1 MRKILLL
8 TILLVSASFI
18 QGQRV
23 FPPSEDSVVY
33 VMYGN
38 PIAVNP
44 IEGVELYEFLFSLD
58 GIVDT
63 IHTETPYVAVSEYE
77 GLLLLF
83 ETYDVAWR
91 YFIDEEW
98 YDSEESMQV
107 MLVTDSGT
115 DHMIHDMIKAGNL
128 PTSREYTPTRD
139 NSEIIVPIVYHV
151 IVPSWFDGSPE
162 EYLPPCKIAESMLI
176 LDSIFSGMTQSP
188 IVGGATAFDTGIRFR
203 PAMVDAQGHSLSVD
217 YCGHTYYGITYNS
230 LNSTDE
236 ISAEVGYPSSYYA
249 LPGNY
254 YTLFPPEKYVNVWV
268 FEAIDY
274 PDQDI
279 TYGLTTSPCLMSEQI
294 PKLGIVKIVTGRSDI
309 FANRSLG
316 YVVAHEMGHYFGLF
330 HTWGD
335 VINGRYY
342 SNNFQDPPDH
352 DSPSYDCGN
361 EPNVPYNNIMNYSP
375 DGCRYR
381 FSQEQADFMRSKID
395 GMGWFSDP
403 MAVEVHELIPD
414 TWSTRIVA
422 PETNYL
428 CSGSNFDLKIGMSD
442 INYFERLRIEGNGN
456 FEIIIDEYELISE
469 NLIAVHVPPLPEG
482 NYEFT
487 IFHGSD
493 VYCEKCYEP
502 ISRQYEVIECNNDLD
517 VYNAQWYFDSYVTL
531 DFRNGM
537 AQLGEFSAMN
547 ANASESGIC
556 DEQGD
561 IIFYTDGDKIWN
573 SSHENIDEPNL
584 NVVYRGTIAL
594 QFDNNHYAVVSLCDN
609 GHLYSRLLDRQG
621 NIIGSSEYS
630 EIQLY
635 GGITTVKSPTGGFW
649 LVSTRQASDGL
660 NIISL
665 KLTLDGTSLVY
676 EYGSEINVSS
686 ASIVDRKAIVI
697 KGSPNGKYIVCATAG
712 GGENGGMK
720 TLYFNATHG
729 YFYGIDCN
737 VIFEAKAPS
746 LAFSPSGNFLYLAYN
761 DGSIKITQYDM
772 RNDFSCNCDNGFR
785 GNIVFSRP
793 NEGNYLRC
801 DLALQEGPDGKI
813 YISKWGDSYNLSRT
827 IGVIKEPDN
836 LASTYNGEEDCQIYE
851 NIIDYPSWRLL
862 QNRENLPNLVDA
874 KNVDICAPG
883 FSICASDC
891 SAETL
896 VVHNFSLSPSLTWS
910 FYDLSGNLITTSR
923 DTDPDLSSINE
934 LYDYESFVIEQKTQ
948 CGNTMR
954 DTVVFN
960 AELSIVGPDKICM
973 DGRFYDYTVS
983 LQPHDII
990 RYAKWYKDGLL
1001 LDTNIDFRTR
1011 PINTTP
1017 FTITCIAQGRFCEY
1031 TASLDVDVASVD
1043 YEPTITSGFCNNDI
1057 LGQAEISI
1065 NTSESYELYVD
1076 DNYIGS
1082 GSGSTSF
1089 DIEQL
1094 YYGEHNFTIVV
1105 PEDVCRYE
1113 DNFTIQ
1119 TDVSGFV
1126 ANVIPK
1132 CNEGSIELTSNSG
1145 ADLSNYTASIIVD
1158 GSSYDMQQVGNI
1170 FAFGY
1175 RSGNSII
1182 ATNLH
1187 LLERIAY
1194 QDIDAT
1200 ITITDNT
1207 IGCWTEIDVTIPRAY
1222 PSMEILRTIPAQC
1235 EGTPCY
1241 VEFMVSGGEIYF
1253 DEDISYEIGTPEL
1266 IYTSPN
1272 GDLLYR
1278 VEVNSSANQVIA
1290 YVGNNECPVYKGP
1303 LPYEVQEP
1311 TFNISH
1317 TSICHEGETASVNVQ
1332 MELFGVEEN
1341 YPPYLVWNGGENPVP
1356 FEQLSGNTYA
1366 ATIEGVE
1373 QGNYTADA
1381 HYTSNCAYELEIN
1394 VELSNVDVSYNYVSE
1409 NELEVCFDFV
1419 SSPYACDVLIIEAS
1433 GEAPFS
1439 GTIYS
1444 DTCVIVR
1451 NSSYNIY
1458 TSNPCGEDDVFPLDN
1473 TQLMISASSEPL
1485 ITCKNIELTLI
1496 IHGGTAPYAVSVLG
1510 NEYMINSAGEHTIP
1524 VTIDDI
1530 TGEYTIVITVTDIL
1544 GQVAT
1549 MEHTI
1554 STIWE
1559 NAVIISDELSSSY
1572 TEETLIIT
1580 PRQLIVTTDVVLDH
1594 CTIYCASEDYDNI
1607 MQTQWIVP
1615 YSSKLT
1621 IKSCTIQSGCPD
1633 KMWQGITVYGIRFSN
1648 PSYIRSLVNVNGS
1661 HIQDAV
1667 KAVESINNGTI
1678 IANGSNFENNQYGI
1692 YYNKF
1697 ITKPYPTNFQQVISL
1712 RSRRLTANAIENCN
1726 FRTTC
1731 NLNDE
1736 TRYPKAGIYMD
1747 NVWGITMK
1755 GCKFINEMPW
1765 QTVSDPSQRGI
1776 GIHSVASSFEAD
1788 SYNASIST
1796 FSGLHYGVYATGDC
1810 INRAI
1815 AILNSDFDNSMFGI
1829 YVNENAGAKI
1839 LNNNIDVMSSSL
1851 LSSITNYRTSTQGMY
1866 LNTSNSYNV
1875 EGNVISGGSTGMYI
1889 NNSGVDASKIKNNTF
1904 SNVVNAVKVIGQNS
1918 DYGIDGGIGQRGIQ
1932 ILCNDFTSNTNN
1944 IGILNGNMRRLQG
1957 GEEAPTGN
1965 QFRLTDRRQFQF
1977 RVDCSAAWQMSRQY
1991 IYYQHRD
1998 INLTN
2003 DFVRELQRDR
2013 YTMESV
2019 YAWNTGLLYDES
2031 YCQNRS
2037 YTVTELISEIPALEV
2052 TVAEKEK
2059 KYAEKLDGGNTNALL
2074 SQISQMGLFNMPPV
2088 WNFYKDGYL
2097 SDTVFLSLAEKI
2109 HYYPAYIT
2117 SILVQNSP
2125 LPSHIYDKVMDK
2137 DFSILLKLVLQL
2149 CQIGESPREY
2159 VENEIAVL
2167 KQNILENE
2175 TLLEYEGHN
2184 IDSIASDLESVVK
2197 YFEQKGT
2204 TDAKER
2210 LFRLYISTYNYQM
2223 AGKMLTELQSINST
2237 KYGRYADIGWL
2248 YLHTISDTVDW
2259 KPDLQKNEMLLL
2271 SAIADSSYLYSGMAE
2286 TLYEYAFDTI
2296 LPKYTP
2302 EFEDVITPKKVMTEE
2317 INNDIFS
2324 DLFDIYPNPTSD
2336 DVYIKINANFYSEEV
2351 MEYFSTYGIGYGPEC
2366 LIIRLN
2372 LYDIEGHLL
2381 YSDNRYIDEN
2391 MSINLK
2397 DYVSGTYMLE
2407 IRNCFDK
2414 VVLKKIIK
2422 L

>member
-8 TILLVSASFI
+8 VVALLCGTSFI
-18 QGQRV
+18 SAQQA
-23 FPPSEDSVVY
+23 FPQPDGNVDHIL
-33 VMYGN
+33 YGN
-38 PIAVNP
+38 PIKFNP
-44 IEGVELYEFLFSLD
+44 IEGAELYQFLFSLD
-58 GIVDT
+58 GDIDT
-63 IHTETPYVAVSEYE
+63 IRTSIPYVIVSEYD
-77 GLLLLF
+77 GLHLF
-83 ETYDVAWR
+83 ETYDVVVRYYADGAWQ
-91 YFIDEEW
+91 
-98 YDSEESMQV
+98 DSEENKRV
-107 MLVTDSGT
+107 MFVTDSGT
-115 DHMIHDMIKAGNL
+115 HHMIHDMIKVGNEL
-128 PTSREYTPTRD
+128 TSRTYTPSRD

-151 IVPSWFDGSPE
+151 IVPTWFDGPPE
-162 EYLPPCKIAESMLI
+162 EYLNPCQIAESMLI
-176 LDSIFSGMTQSP
+176 LDSVFSGLTRSN
-188 IVGGATAFDTGIRFR
+188 VADAADATDTKIRFR
-203 PAMVDAQGHSLSVD
+203 PAMVDAQGHNLSVD

-236 ISAEVGYPSSYYA
+236 INTEVGYPSSYYA
-249 LPGNY
+249 LPRNY

-279 TYGLTTSPCLMSEQI
+279 TYGLTTSPCLMPGNI
-294 PKLGIVKIVTGRSDI
+294 PRLGIIKIVTGQSDI

-330 HTWGD
+330 HTWVEEIGG
-335 VINGRYY
+335 VVHSSGFN
-342 SNNFQDPPDH
+342 DPPDH
-352 DSPSYDCGN
+352 DSPSSDCGN
-361 EPNVPYNNIMNYSP
+361 DPDVPYNNIMNYSP

-381 FSQEQADFMRSKID
+381 FSQEQADFMRSKIND
-395 GMGWFSDP
+395 MGWFSDP
-403 MAVEVHELIPD
+403 TAVEVHELIPD
-414 TWSTRIVA
+414 TWSARIVA

-428 CSGSNFDLKIGMSD
+428 CSGNNFDLKIGMSD

-502 ISRQYEVIECNNDLD
+502 ISRQYEVIECNNDVD
-517 VYNAQWYFDSYVTL
+517 VYNAQWYFDNYVSL
-531 DFRNGM
+531 DFRSGT
-537 AQLGEFSAMN
+537 AVLGEHSEMN
-547 ANASESGIC
+547 ANISESGIC
-556 DEQGD
+556 NGQGELL
-561 IIFYTDGDKIWN
+561 FYTDGNKIWN
-573 SSHENIDEPNL
+573 SNHEIVDELNQNIA
-584 NVVYRGTIAL
+584 YRGTIAL
-594 QFDNNHYAVVSLCDN
+594 RFDDTHYAVVSLCDN
-609 GHLYSRLLDRQG
+609 GFLISRLLEFGQDL
-621 NIIGSSEYS
+621 N
-630 EIQLY
+630 
-635 GGITTVKSPTGGFW
+635 ITTFEYNESLLYSSLSAVPCPTGGYW
-649 LVSTRQASDGL
+649 LISTRQGDADLKIVSF
-660 NIISL
+660 

-676 EYGSEINVSS
+676 GNGSEMNLNSRRE
-686 ASIVDRKAIVI
+686 VDRKAIVI
-697 KGSPNGKYIVCATAG
+697 KASPEGKYIACAMA
-712 GGENGGMK
+712 EQS
-720 TLYFNATHG
+720 LQIFYFNATHG
-729 YFYGIDCN
+729 TFREIDCD
-737 VIFEAKAPS
+737 IDCHGKSPS
-746 LAFSPSGNFLYLAYN
+746 LAFSPNGRFLYMSDMLEIKQFDLKNDLACICLGIPSNTVFKRDN
-761 DGSIKITQYDM
+761 DGY
-772 RNDFSCNCDNGFR
+772 
-785 GNIVFSRP
+785 
-793 NEGNYLRC
+793 YLRC
-801 DLALQEGPDGKI
+801 QLSLQEGPDGKI
-813 YISKWGDSYNLSRT
+813 YISKISDFYNFSRT
-827 IGVIKEPDN
+827 IGAIMEPNN
-836 LASTYNGEEDCQIYE
+836 LASTYNGEEDCHIIE

-874 KNVDICAPG
+874 NKTDTCTALFTICSNSC
-883 FSICASDC
+883 SIDS
-891 SAETL
+891 L
-896 VVHNFSLSPSLTWS
+896 VINNFSLSTSVTWS
-910 FYDLSGNLITTSR
+910 FYDLSGNLITTSTDFEPVLSNITELHNR
-923 DTDPDLSSINE
+923 NAFIIKQTTACEDHYMLDTVYFGNATLNIEGPEKICQDGRS
-934 LYDYESFVIEQKTQ
+934 YDYEI
-948 CGNTMR
+948 
-954 DTVVFN
+954 
-960 AELSIVGPDKICM
+960 
-973 DGRFYDYTVS
+973 S
-983 LQPHDII
+983 LQPQNQII
-990 RYAKWYKDGLL
+990 NIEWSDGYHHNYSDHVFRITPVSPESLIV
-1001 LDTNIDFRTR
+1001 TCNIIDEFGC
-1011 PINTTP
+1011 P
-1017 FTITCIAQGRFCEY
+1017 Y

-1043 YEPTITSGFCNNDI
+1043 YEPRITSGFCDNDI

-1065 NTSESYELYVD
+1065 NTSEAYELYVD

-1082 GSGSTSF
+1082 GSESSTFSIS
-1089 DIEQL
+1089 DL
-1094 YYGEHNFTIVV
+1094 YYGEHNLTIVV

-1113 DNFTIQ
+1113 DNFTVQ

-1132 CNEGSIELTSNSG
+1132 CNEGSVELTSNSG

-1207 IGCWTEIDVTIPRAY
+1207 IGCWTEIGVTIPRAY

-1572 TEETLIIT
+1572 TDATLIVT
-1580 PRQLIVTTDVVLDH
+1580 PRQLVVTTDVVLNH

-1607 MQTQWIVP
+1607 MQTQWGVP
-1615 YSSKLT
+1615 YYCKLT
-1621 IKSCTIQSGCPD
+1621 IKNCTIQSGCPD
-1633 KMWQGITVYGIRFSN
+1633 KMWEGIKVYGVRFSN
-1648 PSYIRSLVNVNGS
+1648 PAQIHSLVNVNGS

-1697 ITKPYPTNFQQVISL
+1697 ISKPYPTNFQQVISL

-1726 FRTTC
+1726 FRTTRE
-1731 NLNDE
+1731 LNDE

-1747 NVWGITMK
+1747 NVWGITLK

-1765 QTVSDPSQRGI
+1765 QAVSDPSQRGI
-1776 GIHSVASSFEAD
+1776 GVHSVASSFEAD
-1788 SYNASIST
+1788 SYNTSLST

-1810 INRAI
+1810 SNRAI
-1815 AILNSDFDNSMFGI
+1815 AVLNSDFDNSMFGI
-1829 YVNENAGAKI
+1829 YVNENSGAKI
-1839 LNNNIDVMSSSL
+1839 LNNNIDVMSSSI
-1851 LSSITNYRTSTQGMY
+1851 LSSVTNFRTSTQGMY
-1866 LNTSNSYNV
+1866 LNTSKSYNV

-1889 NNSGVDASKIKNNTF
+1889 SNSGVDASKIKNNTF
-1904 SNVVNAVKVIGQNS
+1904 SNAVSAVKVIGQNS
-1918 DYGIDGGIGQRGIQ
+1918 DYGIDGGEGDLGIQ
-1932 ILCNDFTSNTNN
+1932 ILCNDFISNTNN
-1944 IGILNGNMRRLQG
+1944 IGILNGNMRKLQG
-1957 GEEAPTGN
+1957 EEDAPTGN

-1977 RVDCSAAWQMSRQY
+1977 KVDCSAAWQMSRQY
-1991 IYYQHRD
+1991 MYLQFPD
-1998 INLTN
+1998 A
-2003 DFVRELQRDR
+2003 DADAGFVQQLQRDR
-2013 YTMESV
+2013 CTGVNYRTIWDASYTSI
-2019 YAWNTGLLYDES
+2019 
-2031 YCQNRS
+2031 CQSRL

-2052 TVAEKEK
+2052 SVAEKEK
-2059 KYAEKLDGGNTNALL
+2059 EYAEKLDGGNTNSLL
-2074 SQISQMGLFNMPPV
+2074 SQISQMNLFYMPPV

-2109 HYYPAYIT
+2109 QYYPAYIT
-2117 SILVQNSP
+2117 SIFVQNSP

-2149 CQIGESPREY
+2149 CQVGESPR
-2159 VENEIAVL
+2159 VDAENEIANL

-2223 AGKMLTELQSINST
+2223 AGKMLTELQSINNA

-2259 KPDLQKNEMLLL
+2259 KPDLQKNEILLL

-2302 EFEDVITPKKVMTEE
+2302 DFEDILTPKNLVAEQEPLE
-2317 INNDIFS
+2317 INS
-2324 DLFDIYPNPTSD
+2324 DLFEIYPNPTSD
-2336 DVYIKINANFYSEEV
+2336 YVNVRLNADVYTDEV
-2351 MEYFSTYGIGYGPEC
+2351 KDYFNNYGTKYGTEC
-2366 LIIRLN
+2366 MKLSIN
-2372 LYDIEGHLL
+2372 LYDINSRLL
-2381 YSDNRYIDEN
+2381 ESMNYYIDEE
-2391 MSINLK
+2391 IKLNLK
-2397 DYVSGTYMLE
+2397 NYISGTYLIE

-2414 VVLKKIIK
+2414 IVLRKIIK
-2422 L
+2422 I

>member
-8 TILLVSASFI
+8 VVALLCGTSFI
-18 QGQRV
+18 SGQQAYSQPQGNV
-23 FPPSEDSVVY
+23 DHIL
-33 VMYGN
+33 YGN
-38 PIAVNP
+38 PIKFNP
-44 IEGVELYEFLFSLD
+44 IEGAEFYQFIFSLD
-58 GIVDT
+58 GDIDT
-63 IHTETPYVAVSEYE
+63 IQTSIPYVIVSEYD
-77 GLLLLF
+77 GLHLF
-83 ETYDVAWR
+83 ETYNVVVR
-91 YFIDEEW
+91 YYADGVW
-98 YDSEESMQV
+98 QDSEESKRV
-107 MLVTDSGT
+107 MFVTDSGT
-115 DHMIHDMIKAGNL
+115 HHMIHDMIKVGNEL
-128 PTSREYTPTRD
+128 TSRTYTPTRD

-151 IVPSWFDGSPE
+151 IVPTWFDGSPE
-162 EYLPPCKIAESMLI
+162 EYLDPCQIAKSMLI
-176 LDSIFSGMTQSP
+176 LDSVFSGLTHSN
-188 IVGGATAFDTGIRFR
+188 VAGAADAADTKIRFR

-249 LPGNY
+249 LPRNY
-254 YTLFPPEKYVNVWV
+254 YTLFPPENYVNVWV

-279 TYGLTTSPCLMSEQI
+279 TYGLTTSPCLMSGEI
-294 PKLGIVKIVTGRSDI
+294 PRLGIIKIVTGQSDI

-330 HTWGD
+330 HTWVEEIGG
-335 VINGRYY
+335 VVHSSGFN
-342 SNNFQDPPDH
+342 DPPDH
-352 DSPSYDCGN
+352 DSPSSDCGN
-361 EPNVPYNNIMNYSP
+361 DPDVPYNNIMNYSP

-381 FSQEQADFMRSKID
+381 FSQEQADFMRSKIND
-395 GMGWFSDP
+395 MGWFSDP
-403 MAVEVHELIPD
+403 TAVEVHELIPD

-428 CSGSNFDLKIGMSD
+428 CSGNNFDLKIGMSD

-502 ISRQYEVIECNNDLD
+502 ISRQYEVIECNNDVD
-517 VYNAQWYFDSYVTL
+517 VYNAQWYFDNYVSL
-531 DFRNGM
+531 DFRSGT
-537 AQLGEFSAMN
+537 AVLGEHSEMN
-547 ANASESGIC
+547 ANISESGIC
-556 DEQGD
+556 NGQGELL
-561 IIFYTDGDKIWN
+561 FYTDGNKIWN
-573 SSHENIDEPNL
+573 SNHEVVDELNQNIA
-584 NVVYRGTIAL
+584 YRGTIAL
-594 QFDNNHYAVVSLCDN
+594 RFDDTHYAVVSLCDN
-609 GHLYSRLLDRQG
+609 GFLISRLLEFGQDL
-621 NIIGSSEYS
+621 N
-630 EIQLY
+630 
-635 GGITTVKSPTGGFW
+635 ITTFEYNESLLYSSLSAVPCPTGGYW
-649 LVSTRQASDGL
+649 LISTRQGDADLKIVSF
-660 NIISL
+660 

-676 EYGSEINVSS
+676 GNGSEMNLNSRRE
-686 ASIVDRKAIVI
+686 VDRKAIVI
-697 KGSPNGKYIVCATAG
+697 KASPEGKYIACAMA
-712 GGENGGMK
+712 EQS
-720 TLYFNATHG
+720 LQIFYFNATHG
-729 YFYGIDCN
+729 TFREIDCD
-737 VIFEAKAPS
+737 IDCHGKSPS
-746 LAFSPSGNFLYLAYN
+746 LAFSPNGRFLYMSDMLEIKQFDLKNDLACICLGIPSNTVFKRDN
-761 DGSIKITQYDM
+761 DGY
-772 RNDFSCNCDNGFR
+772 
-785 GNIVFSRP
+785 
-793 NEGNYLRC
+793 YLRC
-801 DLALQEGPDGKI
+801 QLSLQEGPDGKI
-813 YISKWGDSYNLSRT
+813 YISKISDFYNFSRT
-827 IGVIKEPDN
+827 IGAIMEPNN
-836 LASTYNGEEDCQIYE
+836 LASTYNGEEDCHIIE

-874 KNVDICAPG
+874 NKTDTCTALFTICSNSC
-883 FSICASDC
+883 SIDS
-891 SAETL
+891 L
-896 VVHNFSLSPSLTWS
+896 VINNFSLSTSVTWS
-910 FYDLSGNLITTSR
+910 FYDLSGNLITTSTDFEPVLSNITELHNR
-923 DTDPDLSSINE
+923 NAFIIKQTTACEDHYMLDTVYFGNATLNIEGPEKICQDGRS
-934 LYDYESFVIEQKTQ
+934 YDYEI
-948 CGNTMR
+948 
-954 DTVVFN
+954 
-960 AELSIVGPDKICM
+960 
-973 DGRFYDYTVS
+973 S
-983 LQPHDII
+983 LQPQNQII
-990 RYAKWYKDGLL
+990 NIEWSDGYHHNYSDHVFRITPVSPESLIV
-1001 LDTNIDFRTR
+1001 TCNIIDEFGC
-1011 PINTTP
+1011 P
-1017 FTITCIAQGRFCEY
+1017 Y

-1113 DNFTIQ
+1113 DNFTVQ

-1132 CNEGSIELTSNSG
+1132 CNEGSVELTSNSG

-1170 FAFGY
+1170 FVFGY
-1175 RSGNSII
+1175 RSRNSII

-1187 LLERIAY
+1187 LIERIAY

-1207 IGCWTEIDVTIPRAY
+1207 TGCWTEIDVTIPRAY

-1549 MEHTI
+1549 MEYTI

-1615 YSSKLT
+1615 YSNKLT
-1621 IKSCTIQSGCPD
+1621 IKSCTIQSGCHD

-1726 FRTTC
+1726 FRTTR

-1765 QTVSDPSQRGI
+1765 QTVSDPSQKGI
-1776 GIHSVASSFEAD
+1776 GVHSVASSFEAD
-1788 SYNASIST
+1788 SYNTLIST
-1796 FSGLHYGVYATGDC
+1796 FSGLHYGVYATG
-1810 INRAI
+1810 ISTNRAI
-1815 AILNSDFDNSMFGI
+1815 AVLNSNFDGSMFGI
-1829 YVNENAGAKI
+1829 YVNENSGAKI
-1839 LNNNIDVMSSSL
+1839 LNNNIDVMSSSI
-1851 LSSITNYRTSTQGMY
+1851 LSSVTNFRTSTQGMY
-1866 LNTSNSYNV
+1866 LNTSKSYNV

-1889 NNSGVDASKIKNNTF
+1889 SNSGVDASKIKNNTF
-1904 SNVVNAVKVIGQNS
+1904 SNAVSAVKVIGQNS
-1918 DYGIDGGIGQRGIQ
+1918 DYGIDGGNGRRGIQ
-1932 ILCNDFTSNTNN
+1932 ILCNDFISNTNN

-1957 GEEAPTGN
+1957 GEETPTGN
-1965 QFRLTDRRQFQF
+1965 QFRLTDRRQTQF
-1977 RVDCSAAWQMSRQY
+1977 IVNCNTAWQMSRQY

-1998 INLTN
+1998 RNVTN
-2003 DFVRELQRDR
+2003 GFVRQLQEGR
-2013 YTMESV
+2013 YTSEYV
-2019 YAWNTGLLYDES
+2019 YAYPTEILYNES
-2031 YCQNRS
+2031 YCQARS
-2037 YTVTELISEIPALEV
+2037 YTIPELISEIPVLEV
-2052 TVAEKEK
+2052 SVAEKEK
-2059 KYAEKLDGGNTNALL
+2059 EYVEKLDGGNTNALL
-2074 SQISQMGLFNMPPV
+2074 SQISQMSLFNMPPV

-2109 HYYPAYIT
+2109 QYYPAYIT
-2117 SILVQNSP
+2117 SIFVQNSP
-2125 LPSHIYDKVMDK
+2125 LPSHIFNKVMDK

-2159 VENEIAVL
+2159 AENKIACL

-2302 EFEDVITPKKVMTEE
+2302 DFEDILTPKNLIAEQESLE
-2317 INNDIFS
+2317 INS
-2324 DLFDIYPNPTSD
+2324 DLFEIYPNPTSD
-2336 DVYIKINANFYSEEV
+2336 YVNVRLNTDVYTEDVK
-2351 MEYFSTYGIGYGPEC
+2351 EYFSNYGTKYGTEC
-2366 LIIRLN
+2366 LRLSIN
-2372 LYDIEGHLL
+2372 LYDINSRLL
-2381 YSDNRYIDEN
+2381 ESKNYYIDEE
-2391 MSINLK
+2391 IKLNLK
-2397 DYVSGTYMLE
+2397 NYISGTYLIE

-2414 VVLKKIIK
+2414 IVLRKIVKI
-2422 L
+2422 